1 MEYETPGSR
10 MRQLRK
16 SRGLSQRDLAKLAA
30 LPSAGYV
37 CRYET
42 GAGDMQPEMLKRTA
56 AVLGSSVQYILNGTD
71 APAKTDSLATAALRI
86 HGRPKGRTTIQ
97 LYPETAET
105 IHFLSRTYGLTT
117 PELMEQLVDHCLRCL
132 EV

>member
-1 MEYETPGSR
+1 MSYDTPGSR

-30 LPSAGYV
+30 LPSHVYIS
-37 CRYET
+37 RYET
-42 GAGDMQPEMLKRTA
+42 GSRDMQPEMLKRTA
-56 AVLGSSVQYILNGTD
+56 AVLGSTVTYLISGEEGSNPPKDLPT
-71 APAKTDSLATAALRI
+71 AKLRI

-105 IHFLSRTYGLTT
+105 IRMLSRNYGLTT
-117 PELMEQLVDHCLRCL
+117 PELLEQLVDHCLRNL
-132 EV
+132 DV